1 MQSLHSWLMYQ
12 VHGVRPPRRRRE
24 PRRGPD
30 QAEAYRD
37 WIRQQPSAVSESTR
51 NVEACHTGP
60 HGFGQKSS
68 GYTCIPLTHEEH
80 MELHRIGPRQFQE
93 KYGIDFEVRK
103 RLPWNSRI
111 WLWPKSTRRCRI
123 TTSIRRRLRRIWLTS
138 NPGRS
143 SGSNSSGPRQIANEP
158 NPWRP
163 PRWKWELSFENPFR
177 RRAVGSWV
185 SCPELSPHRVVVHLR
200 VQGGGEM

>member
-1 MQSLHSWLMYQ
+1 MQNLHSWLMYQ
-12 VHGVRPPRRRRE
+12 VHGVRLLRQRRK

-80 MELHRIGPRQFQE
+80 MELHRIGPWKFQA
-93 KYGIDFEVRK
+93 KYRVDFEVIIEGLFTEWSELQARRFGQDMTAVDRK
-103 RLPWNSRI
+103 PLETAT
-111 WLWPKSTRRCRI
+111 LD
-123 TTSIRRRLRRIWLTS
+123 
-138 NPGRS
+138 
-143 SGSNSSGPRQIANEP
+143 A
-158 NPWRP
+158 
-163 PRWKWELSFENPFR
+163 
-177 RRAVGSWV
+177 A
-185 SCPELSPHRVVVHLR
+185 
-200 VQGGGEM
+200 

>member
-1 MQSLHSWLMYQ
+1 MQNLHSWLMYQ

-80 MELHRIGPRQFQE
+80 MELHRIGPREFQE
-93 KYGIDFEVRK
+93 KYGIDFEVI
-103 RLPWNSRI
+103 LEGLYTEWSE
-111 WLWPKSTRRCRI
+111 LQA
-123 TTSIRRRLRRIWLTS
+123 RRLA
-138 NPGRS
+138 G
-143 SGSNSSGPRQIANEP
+143 A
-158 NPWRP
+158 
-163 PRWKWELSFENPFR
+163 
-177 RRAVGSWV
+177 
-185 SCPELSPHRVVVHLR
+185 
-200 VQGGGEM
+200 

>member
-80 MELHRIGPRQFQE
+80 MELHRIGPRQFQD
-93 KYGIDFEVRK
+93 KYRIDFEIIIEGLFTEWSYLQARGFAGPA
-103 RLPWNSRI
+103 RSRSGYRGTEQPALI
-111 WLWPKSTRRCRI
+111 AGGSV
-123 TTSIRRRLRRIWLTS
+123 S
-138 NPGRS
+138 GADRS
-143 SGSNSSGPRQIANEP
+143 A
-158 NPWRP
+158 
-163 PRWKWELSFENPFR
+163 L
-177 RRAVGSWV
+177 V
-185 SCPELSPHRVVVHLR
+185 
-200 VQGGGEM
+200 

>member
-30 QAEAYRD
+30 LAEAYRD

-80 MELHRIGPRQFQE
+80 MELQRIGPRKFQE
-93 KYGIDFEVRK
+93 KYRIDFEVIIEGLFTEWSEIQARRSGQDVAAVERK
-103 RLPWNSRI
+103 
-111 WLWPKSTRRCRI
+111 
-123 TTSIRRRLRRIWLTS
+123 TSEAGALD
-138 NPGRS
+138 
-143 SGSNSSGPRQIANEP
+143 A
-158 NPWRP
+158 
-163 PRWKWELSFENPFR
+163 
-177 RRAVGSWV
+177 A
-185 SCPELSPHRVVVHLR
+185 
-200 VQGGGEM
+200 